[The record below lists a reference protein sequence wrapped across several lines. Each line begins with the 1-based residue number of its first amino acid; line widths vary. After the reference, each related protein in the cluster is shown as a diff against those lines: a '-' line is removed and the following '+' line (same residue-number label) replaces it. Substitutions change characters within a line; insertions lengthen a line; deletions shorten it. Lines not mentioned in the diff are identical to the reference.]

1 VSKPNSS
8 TSFAWRS
15 LYFTLFAISFLG
27 LLAGTARGQLSTA
40 SINGAVRDPSGAVVP
55 NATVVLRSVD
65 TSVDR
70 TSSSNGAG
78 EYAFLNITPGSYTLE
93 ASAAGFGLKRISAFI
108 LTVGQTA
115 TLIFHSSWVRKAKS

>member
-1 VSKPNSS
+1 MTKPNSRS
-8 TSFAWRS
+8 TFAWRS
-15 LYFTLFAISFLG
+15 LYFTLFTISFLG

-40 SINGAVRDPSGAVVP
+40 SINGVVRDPSGAVVP

-93 ASAAGFGLKRISAFI
+93 SSAAGFGPKRISAFI
-108 LTVGQTA
+108 LTVG
-115 TLIFHSSWVRKAKS
+115 